1 MLGRTVPLTSIDG
14 NALFIGRRSV
24 CVSSKVFPTIVP
36 DTIVMRESKIYL
48 SQYHLSSGTLSQ
60 ATDGVIAE
68 EKDIPGPYS
77 IMCHIIT
84 CCSPPCWLVP
94 WFSFSIFV
102 QVNCDCSFHL
112 NILFMLLCKLTP
124 FPYPLCCRNKGKI
137 LCKEMAPKWRVKKK
151 FRYGV
156 KSHL

>member
-1 MLGRTVPLTSIDG
+1 VSALRCFLPLCLTPLSC
-14 NALFIGRRSV
+14 A
-24 CVSSKVFPTIVP
+24 
-36 DTIVMRESKIYL
+36 

-84 CCSPPCWLVP
+84 CCSPPYWLVP

-156 KSHL
+156 GLTYSAMILLYFMHL